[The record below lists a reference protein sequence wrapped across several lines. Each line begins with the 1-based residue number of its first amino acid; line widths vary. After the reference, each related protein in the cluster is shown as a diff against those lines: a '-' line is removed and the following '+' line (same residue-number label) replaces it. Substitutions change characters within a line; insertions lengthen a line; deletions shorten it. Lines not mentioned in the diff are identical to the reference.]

1 MQGVVVFCDKY
12 HATLFRMSPKTMI
25 GLGAT
30 VGSTLGS
37 YVPTLWGGSGI
48 STAAV
53 IFTLLGGIL
62 GIYLGYKIA
71 QNL

>member
-1 MQGVVVFCDKY
+1 MP
-12 HATLFRMSPKTMI
+12 MSPKTMI

-30 VGSTLGS
+30 IGSTLGS
-37 YVPTLWGGSGI
+37 YTPTLWGGSGI

-53 IFTLLGGIL
+53 IFTLVGGIL
-62 GIYLGYKIA
+62 GIYIGYKLA